1 MANFMLFVLGFLC
14 AAVCRAELLTKT
26 KERKQLK
33 SLEVENKELRA
44 QRDKQVTALENQL
57 IELNDA
63 EPENREA
70 METIIAYG
78 QRKGWIVGTKP

>member
-26 KERKQLK
+26 KERKRIK
-33 SLEVENKELRA
+33 ALEIENKELRE
-44 QRDKQVTALENQL
+44 QRDQQVLALENQL

-70 METIIAYG
+70 MKKVIAYG